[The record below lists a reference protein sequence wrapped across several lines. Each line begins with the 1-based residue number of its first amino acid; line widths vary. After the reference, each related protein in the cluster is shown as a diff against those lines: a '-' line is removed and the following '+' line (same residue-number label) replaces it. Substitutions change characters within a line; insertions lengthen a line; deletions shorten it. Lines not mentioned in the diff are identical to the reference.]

1 MAIDFVYFADLNP
14 NGSTSPKQQTDEVC
28 IPNISPR
35 ERRKRLRF
43 AIQQFVITLVILGG
57 MVALHLN
64 PLWRLFLQFLFSA
77 ATVSYFQALDKT

>member
-1 MAIDFVYFADLNP
+1 MAINFVTFADLNRNDP
-14 NGSTSPKQQTDEVC
+14 PWQKEETAEVC
-28 IPNISPR
+28 IANISPL

-43 AIQQFVITLVILGG
+43 AVQQSVITLVILGV

-77 ATVSYFQALDKT
+77 STVSYFQARDKT